1 MRPFITSLLQNKF
14 FNLRDVTLFHLLPD
28 VPYYAG
34 VYEIS
39 NSAFAKMAG
48 VDADTA
54 KSFFEKLESSGLVTV
69 LRSGSK
75 RGKNATFAF
84 TKRESTLHKN
94 NYRSSGPVS
103 DNYRDFSVPS
113 GTRIHIISH
122 TLNDNAIPKNFFRPG
137 PSDIILSQLNQL
149 LHDPAYANESVVSL
163 LNEYIL
169 VRGASPRRNR
179 LSRVG

>member
-1 MRPFITSLLQNKF
+1 MRPFITSLLHNKF

-34 VYEIS
+34 VYETS

-48 VDADTA
+48 IDAGTA
-54 KSFFEKLESSGLVTV
+54 KSFFEKLESSGLVSV
-69 LRSGSK
+69 LRSGTR

-84 TKRESTLHKN
+84 TRKESALHN
-94 NYRSSGPVS
+94 TNYRTQEPGTMKKEGV
-103 DNYRDFSVPS
+103 RTLS

-137 PSDIILSQLNQL
+137 PSDIILSQLKQL

-169 VRGASPRRNR
+169 VSGASHRRNR